1 LLFASTNFTRFLPSM
16 NQTETLDQLSINT
29 IRTLSMDA
37 VQKANSGHPGMPMG
51 AAPMAHVLW
60 TRFLRFNPEDPMW
73 PGRDRFVLS
82 AGHGCMLLYSLLH
95 LSGYKVSLE
104 DLMNFR
110 QMHSITPG
118 HPEYGL
124 TPGVEVTTG
133 PLGQGFAHAVGM
145 AIAQKHLSAVY
156 HSGDFKPFDYY
167 VYGICSDGDLME
179 GISSEAASMAGHL
192 GLGNLIFLYD
202 DNLISIEGDT
212 SIAFTEDVKK
222 RFEAFEWQVLE
233 VKDGNDTEA
242 LEKAIAE
249 ARADQDRPSLIK
261 VRTQIAYGSPNKV
274 GTAGAHGSPL
284 GDDEVTASKENLGW
298 PADKKF
304 YVPDEV
310 RQQYQELVEKGKS
323 LQQEWEKDWQAYT
336 SNHQDKAGQWEAA
349 KAGKLPREVMD
360 KLPVYPTDKKGVAT
374 RKASGKALNFIA
386 ENCPWLI
393 GGSADLAPSNNTLLD
408 VSDSFTREN
417 YAGRNFHYGVREHAM
432 AAVVNGM
439 NLTQGIRA
447 YGATFLIFSDYLKP
461 SLRLAAIMK
470 LPSIFVFTHDSIGL
484 GEDGTTHQP
493 IEHLMAMRLIPGV
506 TVIRPGDANE
516 TVHAWRIAMNHDSG
530 PIALALTRQ
539 NLPTIDRELCA
550 AASEV
555 EKGAYILKD
564 SADEPQLILI
574 ATGSEL
580 QLALDAQEQLA
591 SEGIAAR
598 VVSMPSWE
606 LFEAQPESYRASVL
620 PRETKRRISI
630 EAGSTLGWQKY
641 IGSEGIAIG
650 LDTFGESAPGEELM
664 EHFGFSVANVV
675 SQAKSLL

>member
-1 LLFASTNFTRFLPSM
+1 M

-60 TRFLRFNPEDPMW
+60 TKFLRINPEDPLW
-73 PGRDRFVLS
+73 HGRDRFVLS

-95 LSGYKVSLE
+95 LSGYKVSLD

-110 QMHSITPG
+110 QMGSITPG

-156 HSGDFKPFDYY
+156 HEGDFKPFDYHI
-167 VYGICSDGDLME
+167 YGICSDGDLME
-179 GISSEAASMAGHL
+179 GVSSESASMAGHM

-222 RFEAFEWQVLE
+222 RFEAFQWQVLE
-233 VKDGNDTEA
+233 VKDGNDLNA
-242 LEKAIAE
+242 IEKAIAE
-249 ARADQDRPSLIK
+249 AKADKNRPSLIK
-261 VRTQIAYGSPNKV
+261 VRTQIAFGSPNKV

-284 GDDEVTASKENLGW
+284 GVDEVKASKESLGW
-298 PADKKF
+298 PSDKFF
-304 YVPDEV
+304 YVPTEV
-310 RQQYQELVEKGKS
+310 QEQYNALIEKGKQ
-323 LQQEWEKDWQAYT
+323 LQKEWQQKWENYKQSHPEKA
-336 SNHQDKAGQWEAA
+336 AQWEAA
-349 KAGKLPREVMD
+349 KKGKLPQEVID
-360 KLPVYPTDKKGVAT
+360 KLPVYKPEGGVAT

-386 ENCPWLI
+386 EHCPWLI
-393 GGSADLAPSNNTLLD
+393 GGSADLSPSNNTHLAI
-408 VSDSFTREN
+408 SESFSKDN
-417 YAGRNFHYGVREHAM
+417 YAGRNFHFGVREHSM
-432 AAVVNGM
+432 AAAVNGM
-439 NLTQGIRA
+439 NLTEGIRA

-470 LPSIFVFTHDSIGL
+470 LNSIFVFTHDSIGL

-493 IEHLMAMRLIPGV
+493 VEHLMAMRLIPGV

-516 TVHAWRIAMNHDSG
+516 TVQAWRVALNHEGG

-539 NLPTIDRELCA
+539 DLPTVNRESGGQ
-550 AASEV
+550 ASEL
-555 EKGAYILKD
+555 EKGAYILRD
-564 SADEPQLILI
+564 ADKTPQLILM
-574 ATGSEL
+574 ASGSEV
-580 QLALDAQEQLA
+580 QLALDAQKELEK
-591 SEGIAAR
+591 EGVAVR

-606 LFEAQPESYRASVL
+606 LFDAQSASYKESVL
-620 PRETKRRISI
+620 PKSVSKRISI

-641 IGSEGIAIG
+641 VGSEGITIG
-650 LDTFGESAPGEELM
+650 IDSFGESAPGEELM
-664 EHFGFSVANVV
+664 IHFGFTVENIVKK
-675 SQAKSLL
+675 AKTLV

>member
-1 LLFASTNFTRFLPSM
+1 M
-16 NQTETLDQLSINT
+16 NQTNNLDLLSINT

-60 TRFLRFNPEDPMW
+60 TRFLKFNPEDPLW

-95 LSGYKVSLE
+95 LSGYKVSLD

-110 QMHSITPG
+110 QLHSITPG

-145 AIAQKHLSAVY
+145 AIAQKHLAATY
-156 HSGDFKPFDYY
+156 HEEEHRPFDFH

-212 SIAFTEDVKK
+212 SIAFTEDVTK
-222 RFEAFEWQVLE
+222 RFDGFDWQVLE
-233 VKDGNDTEA
+233 VSNGNDLEA
-242 LEKAIAE
+242 IEKALHE
-249 ARADQDRPSLIK
+249 ARAEKGKPSLIK
-261 VRTQIAYGSPNKV
+261 VRTQIAFGSPNKV
-274 GTAGAHGSPL
+274 GTAGAHGAPL
-284 GDDEVTASKENLGW
+284 GEDEVKATKENLGW
-298 PADKKF
+298 PTDKHF

-310 RQQYQELVEKGKS
+310 KAQYQKAIDQGKVLAEKWH
-323 LQQEWEKDWQAYT
+323 QQWDTYQEAYPEKAAQW
-336 SNHQDKAGQWEAA
+336 KAAQS
-349 KAGKLPREVMD
+349 GKLPQNVVD
-360 KLPVYPTDKKGVAT
+360 SLPVFKPEDGAVAT
-374 RKASGKALNFIA
+374 RKASGKALNHIA
-386 ENCPWLI
+386 EHCPWLI
-393 GGSADLAPSNNTLLD
+393 GGSADLAPSNNTLLA
-408 VSDSFTREN
+408 VSDSFSKEN
-417 YAGRNFHYGVREHAM
+417 YGARNFHFGVREHAM
-432 AAVVNGM
+432 AAAVNGM
-439 NLTQGIRA
+439 NLTEGVRA

-470 LPSIFVFTHDSIGL
+470 LNSIFVFTHDSIGL

-506 TVIRPGDANE
+506 TVIRPADANE
-516 TVHAWRIAMNHDSG
+516 TVHAWRVAMNHDAG
-530 PIALALTRQ
+530 PVALALTRQ
-539 NLPTIDRELCA
+539 GLPTMA
-550 AASEV
+550 PSGAGTASDLD
-555 EKGAYILKD
+555 KGAYILRD
-564 SADEPQLILI
+564 SEGHPDLII
-574 ATGSEL
+574 MASGSEV
-580 QLALDAQEQLA
+580 QLAMDAQEALTK
-591 SEGIAAR
+591 EGKAVR

-606 LFEAQPESYRASVL
+606 LFEAQDEAYRERVL
-620 PRETKRRISI
+620 PADVKKRISI

-641 IGSEGIAIG
+641 VGGEGIALGI
-650 LDTFGESAPGEELM
+650 DIFGESAPGAQLM
-664 EHFGFSVANVV
+664 EFMGFTVENVV
-675 SQAKSLL
+675 KQAKSLLT